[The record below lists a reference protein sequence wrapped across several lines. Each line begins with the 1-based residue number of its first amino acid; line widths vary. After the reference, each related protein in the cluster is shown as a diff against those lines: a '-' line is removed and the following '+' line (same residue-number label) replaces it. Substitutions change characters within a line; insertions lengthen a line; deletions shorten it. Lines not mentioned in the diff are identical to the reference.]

1 MPCKLPFSFCSV
13 RHGAVKGYL
22 NKRLCPL
29 LPAVTKTMLTGSQRS
44 IHHQLGFN
52 SRRPPWSIFPITVSC
67 TSSTPSNQSWQRHSS
82 SQRRTSTTNLKAV
95 QNCRNLYL
103 GTLQESYLKY
113 LLSFFQP
120 LFGKWARAPPSNSG
134 GNRAYSLPRQG
145 ESFERILS
153 LSTLSFI
160 YPFYLFIY
168 LLDLNF
174 SSRWSC
180 DQLSVNKNSSL
191 FEKIVN
197 SQRPQRLPKIRR
209 ISYWKHNSYHPVTLK
224 WLSIQ
229 TLVKLKKKTNCRKIF
244 PYALWGSFPFY
255 S

>member
-13 RHGAVKGYL
+13 RHGAVNGYL

-52 SRRPPWSIFPITVSC
+52 SRRPPCSIFPITVSC

-120 LFGKWARAPPSNSG
+120 LFGKWARAPPSN
-134 GNRAYSLPRQG
+134 NY
-145 ESFERILS
+145 
-153 LSTLSFI
+153 
-160 YPFYLFIY
+160 
-168 LLDLNF
+168 F

-191 FEKIVN
+191 FEKIVS

-229 TLVKLKKKTNCRKIF
+229 TLEN
-244 PYALWGSFPFY
+244 
-255 S
+255 